1 MTIRGLTPETVARCF
16 DFSVHLD
23 IGNSFSTRFF
33 SIWSTCS
40 DNPMFASQVP
50 LVIRNKYAKIWN
62 ELLDRASSQPA
73 DTPAIFANLL
83 GVSAYEVLKRKT
95 EQERVALVIRQQK
108 VLPIEMLY
116 NTGPRLR
123 ERLHAQAPGNP
134 TIRSRDLEPVP
145 MDTPEEGIGL
155 LDVSEHEAQRFKNG
169 WVPEMIQGDRISQ
182 PLRGELYLQVLERCL
197 KIYGN
202 DKERYPY
209 MYTTTAHEIPTSPFV
224 LSAECQRANTPHT
237 VCANYPTAIVTRVMD
252 SSSILEDA
260 QETIMGHC
268 FIYDPGSM
276 MAMSKGLISHA
287 QGVHLIIVSRDEG
300 RLTTLYSDPI
310 RLNRISKARR
320 HSVALPTV
328 KCECNIHDKK
338 AFVDILYGKTNS
350 HPSLSTNWGIRDL
363 TLSADAEDLGP
374 RLSALPNSL
383 TLVSTNHWLSP
394 LLAFLTHRWFIRGL
408 EPFTG
413 TLRPRIISTA
423 WFMIPLIVFLY
434 QSIVVKAAVGRLLL
448 DPLNDRGQLGQRS
461 RSRRTSLRHRADA
474 LITAPWA
481 INSFGLVLES
491 LFWLALKGS
500 EGTHAA
506 VASKERLIISLVLIS
521 YWYVYLCVGNVR
533 VVTLY
538 YYCMIV
544 ILTRECLF
552 HDVTVSSYISLFL
565 NAWLFTWSILKLRA
579 HSKP

>member
-1 MTIRGLTPETVARCF
+1 MLQTYLRQISGSQPSWVPLKNYPTNPLFWMDTLCIPVQAKPPEAPFSSEDLGDIKRKAIDKMNVVYSSSSHTLVLDDEMRMLPVSADDPTKLAYSQCCGWTTRSWTLQEGCLSPSTVFALADGIYSRKSKPFNQRFGTWFYNTVRVGHYLVTGKRLITPSLAMTTRGLTPETVARCF

-23 IGNSFSTRFF
+23 IRNSFSTRFF
-33 SIWSTCS
+33 SIWNTGS
-40 DNPMFASQVP
+40 DNPMFSSQVP

-108 VLPIEMLY
+108 ILPIEMLY

-145 MDTPEEGIGL
+145 VDTPEEGIGL

-169 WVPEMIQGDRISQ
+169 WVPGMIQGDRISQ

-197 KIYGN
+197 KIYEN
-202 DKERYPY
+202 SKERYPY

-224 LSAECQRANTPHT
+224 LSAECQRARTPHT
-237 VCANYPTAIVTRVMD
+237 VCANYPTTVVTRVMD
-252 SSSILEDA
+252 SSSISEDA
-260 QETIMGHC
+260 QENVMGHC

-276 MAMSKGLISHA
+276 LAMSKGLISHA

-350 HPSLSTNWGIRDL
+350 HPSLYPRTGGFGI
-363 TLSADAEDLGP
+363 
-374 RLSALPNSL
+374 
-383 TLVSTNHWLSP
+383 
-394 LLAFLTHRWFIRGL
+394 
-408 EPFTG
+408 
-413 TLRPRIISTA
+413 
-423 WFMIPLIVFLY
+423 
-434 QSIVVKAAVGRLLL
+434 
-448 DPLNDRGQLGQRS
+448 
-461 RSRRTSLRHRADA
+461 
-474 LITAPWA
+474 
-481 INSFGLVLES
+481 
-491 LFWLALKGS
+491 
-500 EGTHAA
+500 
-506 VASKERLIISLVLIS
+506 
-521 YWYVYLCVGNVR
+521 
-533 VVTLY
+533 
-538 YYCMIV
+538 
-544 ILTRECLF
+544 
-552 HDVTVSSYISLFL
+552 
-565 NAWLFTWSILKLRA
+565 
-579 HSKP
+579 